1 MCVRLVWNGKYQLS
15 KLDPKVLPLVVIRR
29 NLDIVVGVV

>member
-1 MCVRLVWNGKYQLS
+1 MSVDALTGQIQNELS
-15 KLDPKVLPLVVIRR
+15 GVLPLVVIRR